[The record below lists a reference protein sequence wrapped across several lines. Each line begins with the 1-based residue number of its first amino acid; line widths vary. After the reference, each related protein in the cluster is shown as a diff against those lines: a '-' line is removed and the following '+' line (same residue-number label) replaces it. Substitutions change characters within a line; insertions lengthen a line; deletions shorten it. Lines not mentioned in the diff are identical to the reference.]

1 MTTAAEWVRSLP
13 RGARPDWDEL
23 EAHVLHEHPRI
34 LRALGAAGRAVATDG
49 RGWRIGFA
57 VAVAVVVVVGL
68 AVVWAPLWGAAAI
81 IGDPLGIDPVDGA
94 AAVPV
99 AAASMLL
106 TAVVQTVLAVRAALR
121 GTSGDGTSATI
132 GIGLVAVLV
141 VVGIALVGERQ
152 GVDGWQGWLAV
163 ALLGPLACA
172 AHLLVLRRAARRGRP
187 STVSAGAPDGAA
199 VETLVAALPDAERD
213 RLLADRADAVG
224 WLRMQGVVSPDAAA
238 HAARAPL
245 GRLGT
250 WMGGAR

>member
-1 MTTAAEWVRSLP
+1 MTSAAEWVRTLP

-23 EAHVLHEHPRI
+23 EAHVLHGHPRI
-34 LRALGAAGRAVATDG
+34 LRALGAAGRTVATDG
-49 RGWRIGFA
+49 RAWRVGFA
-57 VAVAVVVVVGL
+57 IAVAVVVVLGL
-68 AVVWAPLWGAAAI
+68 AIVWAPLWGAAAI

-94 AAVPV
+94 TAVPV

-106 TAVVQTVLAVRAALR
+106 TAVVQAVLAVRAAVR

-141 VVGIALVGERQ
+141 VVGIGLVGERQ
-152 GVDGWQGWLAV
+152 GVDGWQAWLAV

-172 AHLLVLRRAARRGRP
+172 AHLVVLRLARRRSQP
-187 STVSAGAPDGAA
+187 SAALSGAPDGAA
-199 VETLVAALPDAERD
+199 VESLVAALPGDERD
-213 RLLADRADAVG
+213 RLLADRADAVA

-245 GRLGT
+245 GGLGS
-250 WMGGAR
+250 WMGAAR